1 MNKTLT
7 CVLAWVI
14 ILQTAVQPLVS
25 GVYHSRS
32 SVAYASSNSVNS
44 GSEPQEPSFDSEPM
58 TQEAIEL
65 NRVATLIENAS
76 ENSLP
81 PEKIKDSFHLV
92 DQWVLKRRLD
102 GSFQEYH
109 LMNLSQDPPT
119 IVPPDFHRDIRI
131 TLDSKKGNLNFE
143 FIRNGEVDAIHQVR
157 GIHPVLYSKDR
168 ELLVFL
174 TEDKKAHVMDMAYI
188 QANVFKSVL
197 PVVDLTTVPIDLS
210 QIDQLK
216 TTFLKRSLKPV
227 DTIETAPNALIPMD
241 VDPNLVR
248 YQAGD
253 FIIYRTQ
260 DDGTRVREAQLDRAT
275 ILTDLSTAEAILVS
289 EVLALAPNPE
299 LNTLAAKLN
308 KILKSAEDKKAMET
322 VSQADDLWTKAF
334 ISRISPQSIENLVA
348 RAQRNKAGSQ
358 ELRDEFTLKEWLSH
372 FQKLRSNEKAQVS
385 NTNPDEIINFSEV
398 HQEIMQTMGAT
409 GNNSITPLSVLRSA
423 LHSKGMRIVAA
434 VTALGGGTGLAAY
447 SLGLDQIP
455 EFTALGAWIVFTLN
469 DLYENFIP
477 QVLKDQKYRWTLLKS
492 TIALSTLPVI
502 VWFGGKMTAIVQK
515 RDWPGF
521 KVIAAASFQVYA
533 FTFLPV
539 YNWLATLSKQ
549 ENFLKAMRFG
559 VNPMTEVKPDSAL
572 GKAFSLTDSVRPAIR
587 ASAAQS
593 ERNESLLKAMLD
605 QKNRVRALTWQ
616 LALMVVSQRYRIDPG
631 TLAVLME
638 KGPRFNGDQLDK
650 IATDPYFQKAWKDLA
665 EEIHF
670 SLSSRPELSL
680 TEDISKIDAAELAK
694 YYRIAEDTAQKMK
707 KRTQLESFWSQMRV
721 KWSQLSENFM
731 TGVGN
736 FGLSEYRDL
745 RGWEPSQKDVV
756 NPFVQQFLI
765 DYYFTVFQMA
775 VVGARANLDR
785 PHELAAE
792 YYHPSMLNLW
802 TNRVHLADM
811 VDQVRVYGLS
821 LPASMA
827 LTFQRT
833 VPVVDTSYHPL
844 EETTLKGHSK
854 KEGFWRSLT
863 DWTKGATNLA
873 EANYGG
879 TFKRDLLK
887 RFRTIQAGIIMVI
900 FLQRMIFGGQG
911 FVDATIAYVY
921 TFAWAMWGFGWIWP
935 ILNRGNQVY
944 RDRIDTAEA
953 QFREAKTLLGRGIRL
968 ENMSDFKAGFEA
980 LSKIWAQSAE
990 QLPEQMKKWVETSLS
1005 ILNQTPPSELSEFQ
1019 AQNHNFAAATEEI
1032 HNGIILGNTEMIDQG
1047 KNKLQ
1052 EILLKDGSLD
1062 SSHREM
1068 ILQMTGADLLQYSM
1082 KHPPVATQPNSTM
1095 ELLTNVVGSFVSTYL
1110 YTTMAVISFSKET
1123 NWSVVLPTT
1132 IGMSVALYTGIFQLQ
1147 KAIDWL
1153 VQGNRMSYIGKR
1165 IAPVSMAFFLSAG
1178 ASGLDQFGFSEAASK
1193 LADRAASL
1201 REIPT
1206 EWKSLNGEPKNSV
1219 DAHGNKHLPGCEGL
1233 FLNRT
1238 F

>member
-1 MNKTLT
+1 MNRTLT
-7 CVLAWVI
+7 CVLAWMI
-14 ILQTAVQPLVS
+14 ILQIVLQPLVS

-32 SVAYASSNSVNS
+32 STAYASSQP
-44 GSEPQEPSFDSEPM
+44 GQTTQPGQPDFDYQPV
-58 TQEAIEL
+58 TQEAKEL
-65 NRVATLIENAS
+65 NRVATLIENAT

-92 DQWVLKRRLD
+92 DQWVLKRQTD

-119 IVPPDFHRDIRI
+119 IVPPDFNRDVRI
-131 TLDSKKGNLNFE
+131 SLDSQKGNLNFE
-143 FIRNGEVDAIHQVR
+143 FIRNGEIEAIHQIR
-157 GIHPVLYSKDR
+157 GIHPILHAKDR
-168 ELLVFL
+168 ELLIFL
-174 TEDKKAHVMDMAYI
+174 TEDKKAHAMDMAYI
-188 QANVFKSVL
+188 KTNAFKSVL
-197 PVVDLTTVPIDLS
+197 PIVDLTTVPINLN
-210 QIDQLK
+210 QIDQLR

-227 DTIETAPNALIPMD
+227 DTIETAPNALIPLD
-241 VDPNLVR
+241 VDANLVR

-253 FIIYRTQ
+253 FIIYRTKE
-260 DDGTRVREAQLDRAT
+260 DGSRVREAQLDRST
-275 ILTDLSTAEAILVS
+275 ILTDLATAEAILVS

-299 LNTLAAKLN
+299 LNNLAAQLN
-308 KILKSAEDKKAMET
+308 KILKSAEDKKNMET

-334 ISRISPQSIENLVA
+334 ISRISPQSIESLVA
-348 RAQRNKAGSQ
+348 RAQRNKSGSQ

-385 NTNPDEIINFSEV
+385 KVNPDEITNFSEV
-398 HQEIMQTMGAT
+398 QQEIMKTMGTSGAH
-409 GNNSITPLSVLRSA
+409 SITPLSVLRSA

-434 VTALGGGTGLAAY
+434 VTALGGGLGAAAY

-455 EFTALGAWIVFTLN
+455 EFTALGAWVVFTMN

-477 QVLKDQKYRWTLLKS
+477 EVLKDQKYRWTLLKS

-502 VWFGGKMTAIVQK
+502 VWFGGKMTAVVRK
-515 RDWPGF
+515 LDWPGF

-559 VNPMTEVKPDSAL
+559 VNPLTEVKPDSAL
-572 GKAFSLTDSVRPAIR
+572 GKTFDLNESVRPAIR
-587 ASAAQS
+587 SSAAQS

-605 QKNRVRALTWQ
+605 QKNRIRALTWQ
-616 LALMVVSQRYRIDPG
+616 LSLMVVSKRYQIDPG

-638 KGPRFNGDQLDK
+638 KGPRFNGEQLDK
-650 IATDPYFQKAWKDLA
+650 IATDPYFQKAWKELA
-665 EEIHF
+665 EELHF

-694 YYRIAEDTAQKMK
+694 YYRIAEKIAQEMK

-721 KWSQLSENFM
+721 KWSQLSENLM

-775 VVGARANLDR
+775 VVGARANLDH
-785 PHELAAE
+785 PDELAAE
-792 YYHPSMLNLW
+792 YYHPSVFNIW

-833 VPVVDTSYHPL
+833 VPVVDSSYHPL
-844 EETTLKGHSK
+844 EETTLRGQSK

-953 QFREAKTLLGRGIRL
+953 QFTEAKTLLGRGMRL
-968 ENMSDFKAGFEA
+968 ENMTDFKAGFEG
-980 LSKIWAQSAE
+980 LSKIWAQSAD
-990 QLPEQMKKWVETSLS
+990 QLPDQLKKWVETSLS
-1005 ILNQTPPSELSEFQ
+1005 ILSQTPASELSEFQ
-1019 AQNHNFAAATEEI
+1019 AQNHEFALASEEI
-1032 HNGIILGNTEMIDQG
+1032 QNGIILGNAAMIEQG

-1052 EILLKDGSLD
+1052 EILLKDGNLD
-1062 SSHREM
+1062 SNHREM
-1068 ILQMTGADLLQYSM
+1068 ILQLTGADLLQYSM
-1082 KHPPVATQPNSTM
+1082 KHPPIATQPNSTM
-1095 ELLTNVVGSFVSTYL
+1095 ELLSNVVGSFVSTYL

-1132 IGMSVALYTGIFQLQ
+1132 IGMSIALYTGVFQLQ
-1147 KAIDWL
+1147 KAINWL
-1153 VQGNRMSYIGKR
+1153 VEGNRMSSIRKR
-1165 IAPVSMAFFLSAG
+1165 IAPVSMAFLLSTS
-1178 ASGLDQFGFSEAASK
+1178 ASGLDHFGFSDTASK

-1201 REIPT
+1201 REVPT

-1219 DAHGNKHLPGCEGL
+1219 DLHGNKHISDCEGL